1 VLGVL
6 GGLGGAAIY
15 GIARPKAAAP
25 ATTSASRPT

>member
-15 GIARPKAAAP
+15 GIARPKAATPAP
-25 ATTSASRPT
+25 VGGRPPA